1 MKVVAVALVCLL
13 GMATVSCTTSVEE
26 EEDVRSPLGNDLSP
40 SEEHESLGDDTGR
53 GGRILAYY
61 GSTTTTRLLTS
72 TLTAL
77 STCLS
82 TADGA
87 PACKRRKRRSAVI
100 SSMSDEV
107 PEASPALDGALADVA
122 DLEELSR
129 QQRDALERDDR
140 RLTIWTTNFTTLTL
154 TTTSYLAGTTVT
166 ATAYCLTPLLAQA
179 CFGK

>member
-13 GMATVSCTTSVEE
+13 GVATVRCATPE
-26 EEDVRSPLGNDLSP
+26 EEDEAALGSLSP
-40 SEEHESLGDDTGR
+40 SEKHEALDGENSGR
-53 GGRILAYY
+53 GERIFAYY

-82 TADGA
+82 TFPGA

-100 SSMSDEV
+100 TAIGDED
-107 PEASPALDGALADVA
+107 PEASLSLDGTLADVA

-166 ATAYCLTPLLAQA
+166 ATAYCLTPLLAQS